1 LQLGLIYYFQ
11 KKNNMKQKDLITYGL
26 IGLAI
31 VFLMNQSKADD
42 KKDEP
47 ENGGIKT
54 PATPVEEATFDPV
67 PDGTDVAIQL

>member
-1 LQLGLIYYFQ
+1 
-11 KKNNMKQKDLITYGL
+11 
-26 IGLAI
+26 
-31 VFLMNQSKADD
+31 MNQSKADD

-54 PATPVEEATFDPV
+54 PDAPVEKATYDPV

>member
-1 LQLGLIYYFQ
+1 
-11 KKNNMKQKDLITYGL
+11 MKQKDLITYGL

-31 VFLMNQSKADD
+31 VFLMNQGKSDD

-54 PATPVEEATFDPV
+54 PDAPVEKATFDPV